1 MRKIRKSVFETNS
14 SAVHCLVVP
23 NNLLQSSELKI
34 NKNGMIEV
42 GFITDNTE
50 YPLDTQYKKLSY
62 LITQIY
68 YSSGCWCNDKKLE
81 ENYEFYII
89 QEYICE
95 YTGAKGIV
103 INYQNEPCINHQAVW
118 DSEAER
124 FIDIYD
130 KVALISFV
138 FGPMMVKEYM
148 D

>member
-23 NNLLQSSELKI
+23 NSLLQSSELKI

-68 YSSGCWCNDKKLE
+68 YSSGCWYNGRKLE
-81 ENYEFYII
+81 EDYVFHII

-103 INYQNEPCINHQAVW
+103 INYQNEPGINHQAVW